1 MLFFSMDTMELIVV
15 LAIYNKKQCSR
26 VKREKSSAGGHLNYQ
41 LMQRD
46 GFFFLLIL
54 LSFCQV
60 LLCLFSFFN
69 WST

>member
-1 MLFFSMDTMELIVV
+1 MDTMELIVV

-46 GFFFLLIL
+46 GFFFSFNFAVFLSGTLMSVFIL
-54 LSFCQV
+54 
-60 LLCLFSFFN
+60 
-69 WST
+69 